1 VKCNF
6 AQKNRKIKITAKF
19 SCNEAYGKY
28 ICNIIELISNS
39 LGIAIRL
46 FELLI
51 IAEIQFSKKKE
62 FTCMKSRKEEKGGGG
77 FFSTCQ
83 MEKII
88 SMSLK
93 VWLSFSN

>member
-62 FTCMKSRKEEKGGGG
+62 FTCMKSRKEEKGGGD
-77 FFSTCQ
+77 FFPPVKWKKLYLCH
-83 MEKII
+83 
-88 SMSLK
+88 
-93 VWLSFSN
+93 